1 MTLYCLLLSQKF
13 VFLCI
18 HNFVFIFFFFRPYI
32 TVLYYY
38 KKLTLLELTEQIPQE
53 YKTGI
58 GLLSTDVCDFS

>member
-13 VFLCI
+13 VFLCSY
-18 HNFVFIFFFFRPYI
+18 NFVFIFFFRPYT

-53 YKTGI
+53 YKTST
-58 GLLSTDVCDFS
+58 GLLLTDVCDFS